1 MRIDKILGLPKFCM
15 DRRGGEMVRAEK
27 MKSFFLRWRRRNTC
41 GGGWGPGGSEGDPED
56 VEEGQR

>member
-1 MRIDKILGLPKFCM
+1 M